1 MLDLLHPY
9 LLDAVAT
16 SALHQTK
23 TLLLH
28 SSLLFPPLLILDV
41 DFPLKPLVDIEPQNH
56 LVRCRH
62 MRLLGYSNIE
72 QRFG

>member
-28 SSLLFPPLLILDV
+28 SSLSSSFDLG
-41 DFPLKPLVDIEPQNH
+41 
-56 LVRCRH
+56 CRFSIKTTRGH
-62 MRLLGYSNIE
+62 RTSKS
-72 QRFG
+72 FGAL